1 MSLQRLPLLLL
12 VLLNCLP
19 SSGAFA
25 NQAQS
30 LFERHDES
38 IYQILIIEQ
47 SSGKKSA
54 IGSGFQIDSEGL
66 IATNFH
72 VISEAVHRPNKYHI
86 EYLRHDGT
94 RGALSIVDFDVVHDL
109 ALVRHKDPF
118 SSHLRITDA
127 VPAKGDA
134 LYSLGNPL
142 DLGMTIIEGT
152 YNGLIEKSFYRKILF
167 SGSLN
172 PGMSGGPTLNSD
184 GEVIGVNVATSGN
197 QISFLVPVSHLQTLV
212 ENRSDTVIDDYAQH
226 IGAQLLADQ
235 DDKYSR
241 LLSID
246 WPQQALGNTLIAG
259 EISQY
264 FHCWGETQDKKDL
277 TYRLT
282 STRCS
287 SNDSIYIGRDLT
299 TGAMDYEF
307 YWLESD
313 ELNSIRFHQLY
324 SNNISSM
331 YAGNRANKDSVTHYQ
346 CHQDFTANQADND
359 ADGAWKSTFC
369 ARRYKKYPQ
378 LYDVI
383 FISAYV
389 GDDRAGLVSH
399 FSLSGISR
407 DKARQFTRAFMEN
420 YQWQ

>member
-1 MSLQRLPLLLL
+1 MPLRRLLPLLCLL
-12 VLLNCLP
+12 ATCW
-19 SSGAFA
+19 FA
-25 NQAQS
+25 NGALASEAQT
-30 LFERHDES
+30 LFERHDQS
-38 IYQILIIEQ
+38 IYQILIIEK

-54 IGSGFQIDSEGL
+54 IGSGFQIDTNGL

-72 VISEAVHRPNKYHI
+72 VISEAIHRPNKYHI
-86 EYLRHDGT
+86 EYLHHDGSQ
-94 RGALSIVDFDVVHDL
+94 GPLSIVDFDVVHDL
-109 ALVRHKDPF
+109 ALVKHEDAYQD
-118 SSHLRITDA
+118 HLRISDA
-127 VPAKGDA
+127 TPAKGDA

-142 DLGMTIIEGT
+142 DLGMTIVQGT
-152 YNGLIEKSFYRKILF
+152 YNGLIEKSFYQKILF

-172 PGMSGGPTLNSD
+172 PGMSGGPTLNNT

-197 QISFLVPVSHLQTLV
+197 QISFLVPVSHLKKLV
-212 ENRSDTVIDDYAQH
+212 AHRATNPIENYEQH
-226 IGAQLLADQ
+226 LEAQLLADQ
-235 DDKYSR
+235 DDKFSR
-241 LLSID
+241 LLELD
-246 WPQQALGNTLIAG
+246 WPQQTLGQTLIAG

-277 TYRLT
+277 TYKLT

-287 SNDSIYIGRDLT
+287 SNDSIYIGRNLT

-313 ELNSIRFHQLY
+313 ELNSLRFHQLY

-359 ADGAWKSTFC
+359 NDGVWKSTFC

-407 DKARQFTRAFMEN
+407 DKARQFTRAFMES